1 MISGKIEV
9 NQFSYILLILANFED
24 GRLGNIVIL
33 SFFNVYLTRVEYTL
47 KGWSLACLGTSKY

>member
-24 GRLGNIVIL
+24 GRLGKL
-33 SFFNVYLTRVEYTL
+33 
-47 KGWSLACLGTSKY
+47 